1 MATTP
6 AHDTTL
12 SLRDYLAILRRRKWL
27 FVLPAALVFA
37 LALAFALMQT
47 SIYRSEATI
56 LIEDAQVPEDLMATL
71 VGRYLEER
79 LEAISRRVMVTDS
92 LLGIAERYN
101 LYVEER
107 SRLPINDVVEAMR
120 RNIHREMIRTDVID
134 PRSGQE

>member
-6 AHDTTL
+6 AHDTPL

-27 FVLPAALVFA
+27 FVLPVALVFA
-37 LALAFALMQT
+37 LALAFALLQT

-56 LIEDAQVPEDLMATL
+56 LIEDAQVPEDLMTTM

-92 LLGIAERYN
+92 LLAIAERY
-101 LYVEER
+101 
-107 SRLPINDVVEAMR
+107 SPPA
-120 RNIHREMIRTDVID
+120 
-134 PRSGQE
+134 